1 MTTNF
6 TNYTLRN
13 GRLESGCADLN
24 PLAGEFQRR
33 LGFTGMKREDPSIAK
48 IVRPGAKGI
57 YPRKRLF
64 RLLDRGRKF
73 PIIWMTGPPGSG
85 KTSLVASYLDARK
98 LPCLWYQID
107 ERDADIA
114 SFFYYMGVAATKAGP
129 RKGKPLPLLTPE
141 YLSGIPAFTKRYFE
155 GLYSR
160 LTLPRPAPRKG
171 PKGEFVVVLDNYQD
185 VSESSPFHEMVAHG
199 FDAIPEGI
207 QVMVLSRNE
216 PPPQLARLRAN
227 NRMSLLG
234 WEDIQFTVEE
244 TKEILRT
251 KGKSRLAPETLAE
264 LHKKT
269 EGWAAGLIL
278 ILLDLRFRKIDYLST
293 SAFPTREV
301 YNYFAIEIFDKMPK
315 ETQEFLLKTT
325 FFPRMT
331 AKMAEG
337 LTGVK
342 NAAEILYD
350 LSEHHYF
357 TEKYSEENPVY
368 QYHPLFRE
376 FLLSRAPSSLGAD
389 KVSLVRHNA
398 AVLLEEF
405 GRTEEAAALFRDA
418 EDWKGLARLII
429 RWAQSLIVQG
439 RNKTLEEWIGSIPR
453 KVLAAN
459 PWLLYWL
466 GVSKQP
472 YSLSESRILFEQAF
486 QLFEKRQDVPGTF
499 LAWSGAV
506 DTIVFEWNDF
516 TLLDPWFQWLNERMQ
531 QETPFP
537 SPYLEARIASSM
549 AGALLYREP
558 FHPEIRRWMERSV
571 SLAQER
577 EDFNLTMQAC
587 LNAVNYYSWM
597 GDLPKCSL
605 VTEEIRKTARSR
617 TASPLWILTWKWSE
631 ALIFNRTT
639 EGSES
644 ALKSVSE
651 GLEIAEK
658 EGIHVWD
665 HMLFAQGVY
674 ASLNKGDTATAGEFL
689 KKMETTLENS
699 RRHGLCQYQY
709 LSAWHHLLTGN
720 ISRASLHAEKAYE
733 LSEKT
738 GMYFTRI
745 LCSLLMGQVC
755 YEEGNHPKARAYLK
769 EAKNLVRRSGSLSLE
784 YMCLIR
790 EAQFGLDAEGEAKRE
805 ALEALRKAMELGK
818 KHRYTNLFPWWQSS
832 AMAHL
837 CERAI
842 AEGITV
848 DYAKSLVR
856 KHHLIPDEPPLDIEN
871 WPWPLMIHTLGKFE
885 IWKDENVIQFRGK
898 VQKKPLLLLKALIA
912 LGGKEITEEQL
923 SDMLWPDADG
933 DQAHSAFTTN
943 LSRLRQLI
951 GIEKALRFQERRTT
965 LDNRYFWV
973 DAWAFERIA
982 GQAEAAWNKRGRS
995 GKSDPLSERLM
1006 TEAVRLSENALR
1018 MYKGHFLPADEAHF
1032 WTTTYRDRLKNKFR
1046 RLVMRLGGCFEE
1058 ARQLEKAVEYYE
1070 RGLEVD
1076 DLAEEF
1082 YQHLMTSYYKL
1093 GQWTE
1098 AIKAYHRCKKML
1110 SASMGIEP
1118 SPKTQALYRTLTEGI
1133 RVQKRDKA

>member
-1 MTTNF
+1 
-6 TNYTLRN
+6 
-13 GRLESGCADLN
+13 
-24 PLAGEFQRR
+24 
-33 LGFTGMKREDPSIAK
+33 MKREDPSIAK
-48 IVRPGAKGI
+48 IIRPGAKGI

-64 RLLDRGRKF
+64 RLLDRGRRF
-73 PIIWMTGPPGSG
+73 PIIWVTGPPGSG

-114 SFFYYMGVAATKAGP
+114 SFFYYIRMAAIRAAP
-129 RKGKPLPLLTPE
+129 RKRKPLPLLTPE
-141 YLSGIPAFTKRYFE
+141 YLSGIPAFTRRYFE
-155 GLYSR
+155 GLYGR
-160 LTLPRPAPRKG
+160 LALPRPASRKK
-171 PKGEFVVVLDNYQD
+171 PKGGFIVVFDNYQD
-185 VSESSPFHEMVAHG
+185 VSESSAFHEMVAQG

-227 NRMSLLG
+227 NKISLLG
-234 WEDIQFTVEE
+234 WEDIQFTVGE
-244 TKEILRT
+244 TKEILQT

-264 LHKKT
+264 LRKKT

-278 ILLDLRFRKIDYLST
+278 ILLDLRFRKIDNLSK
-293 SAFPTREV
+293 SAFPTREI

-331 AKMAEG
+331 AEMAER
-337 LTGVK
+337 LTGAK
-342 NAAEILYD
+342 NSAEILYD

-357 TEKYSEENPVY
+357 TEKYLEGNPVY

-376 FLLSRAPSSLGAD
+376 FLLSKAQSSLGAD
-389 KVSLVRHNA
+389 KVSLIRHNA
-398 AVLLEEF
+398 AVLLEES
-405 GRTEEAAALFRDA
+405 GRTEEAAVLFRDA
-418 EDWKGLARLII
+418 EDWKGLTRLLL

-453 KVLAAN
+453 KVLEAN

-472 YSLSESRILFEQAF
+472 YSLSESRMLFEQAF
-486 QLFEKRQDVPGTF
+486 QLFQERQELTGTF

-516 TLLDPWFQWLNERMQ
+516 TLLDHWFQWLNESMQ
-531 QETPFP
+531 RDTPFP
-537 SPYLEARIASSM
+537 SPYLEARVASSM

-558 FHPEIRRWMERSV
+558 FHPNIRRWMERSL
-571 SLAQER
+571 SPARER
-577 EDFNLTMQAC
+577 EDFNLTMQAY

-597 GDLPKCSL
+597 GDLAKCSL
-605 VTEEIRKTARSR
+605 VTEEIRKMARSR

-631 ALIFNRTT
+631 ALIFNRTI

-644 ALKSVSE
+644 ALKSISE

-689 KKMETTLENS
+689 NKMETTLENS

-709 LSAWHHLLTGN
+709 LSAWHHLLVGN

-733 LSEKT
+733 LSKKT

-745 LCSLLMGQVC
+745 LCALLMGQVC
-755 YEEGNHPKARAYLK
+755 YEEGNHQKARTYLL
-769 EAKNLVRRSGSLSLE
+769 EAKDLVRRSGSLSLE

-790 EAQFGLDAEGEAKRE
+790 EAQFGLDAEGEVKGE

-818 KHRYTNLFPWWQSS
+818 KHRYTNLFPWWQPS

-837 CERAI
+837 CARAL

-848 DYAKSLVR
+848 DYAKSLIR
-856 KHHLIPDEPPLDIEN
+856 KHHLIPDEPPLDIES
-871 WPWPLMIHTLGKFE
+871 WPWPLMIRTLGKFE
-885 IWKDENVIQFRGK
+885 ILKDENIIQFQGK

-912 LGGKEITEEQL
+912 LGGKEIAEEQL
-923 SDMLWPDADG
+923 SDMLWPDANG
-933 DQAHSAFTTN
+933 DQAHSAFRTN

-951 GIEKALRFQERRTT
+951 GIEKALRFQEGKTT
-965 LDNRYFWV
+965 LDNRYYWV
-973 DAWAFERIA
+973 DAWAFERIV
-982 GQAEAAWNKRGRS
+982 GQAEAVWNKVGQS
-995 GKSDPLSERLM
+995 GEMHALLRKDIAEAIRL
-1006 TEAVRLSENALR
+1006 TEKALG
-1018 MYKGHFLPADEAHF
+1018 MYRGHFLLADEAHF
-1032 WTTTYRDRLKNKFR
+1032 WTTSYRDRLKNKFR
-1046 RLVMRLGGCFEE
+1046 HLVIRIGGYLEE
-1058 ARQLEKAVEYYE
+1058 SGQLEKAVEYYE

-1076 DLAEEF
+1076 DLAEEL
-1082 YQHLMTSYYKL
+1082 YQHLMTSYFKL
-1093 GQWTE
+1093 GQWIE
-1098 AIKAYHRCKKML
+1098 AIKTYNRCKKML

-1118 SPKTQALYRTLTEGI
+1118 SLKTQALYRNLTGSVRI
-1133 RVQKRDKA
+1133 QKKDKA